1 LAGLVA
7 EKRQHPSQYSLQ
19 LLGVPS
25 IRRSDGSEIEGVLRQ
40 GKRFAV
46 LVYLA
51 LQKAPVPRDLLI
63 ALFWPELDKLAAHRA
78 LRQTLYFLR
87 HSVGPD
93 AFVSLKTSAGVHS
106 EYWSCDVTELERAF
120 DKLDWETVVQ
130 RYEGEFLLGTHV
142 FGVAPELEFWIE
154 EKRQRLRERA
164 HAALWKLAEFKRA
177 IGKEHEAIELLRRA
191 LALGICDEV
200 LLRELVILLHERGD
214 RAGAIEVYERFAA
227 RLEADLE
234 VEPAPETQSLI
245 RSIRSE
251 SSKKQDEISSEEGVK
266 YQELPT
272 PLSPLVG
279 RRREVDL
286 VVHTLQRE
294 DVRLLSITGAG
305 GMGKTRVALEA
316 AALLARGFDGVC
328 FVPLSPASGALHD
341 QLIGSLRLTSLG
353 ADSQGFVLRHLAKR
367 RVLLFLD
374 NFESVLTEARSL
386 SRLLSA
392 CPDVK
397 ALVTSICPLRIP
409 HEFEQS
415 LESLQIPTQTLG
427 VGTEWPLNSE
437 AAAYFLQCAEA
448 VDREFRITEKNAES
462 VLRICRAVDGIP
474 LAIGLAAARLRELPV
489 HELANRLEGGVVVLG
504 EKHSTRPA
512 RHRTMTAAIDWTTQS
527 LEQADRE
534 LFYALSVCEGAFS
547 LHAAEHVLGRI
558 GHREMF
564 WTAIEALTERGLI
577 KRPESLGPTEM
588 LATVRVEA
596 RKAATRSGKADEY
609 RMAFLRYY
617 CAWLRIGHRN
627 YCRDEEAEWLGDI
640 EREHQSIHA
649 LLEWAIHRDPVRASR
664 LVHGL
669 WFYWWNRGLAAQG
682 FSTITRLL
690 KQRESLSLT
699 AQGRLLVAAG
709 NLALRG
715 NPDEAIPRLRE
726 AVELFRRLDNP
737 YRLGWALQSLGV
749 ALREE
754 GTLSEAVKHLQEA
767 LEIGLKTRNVIR
779 VAFCQQ
785 ALGKLAHLAADPD
798 GAESLL
804 GKSLRSAQSRKDWST
819 AAYALCGLA
828 DIALSRG
835 FADEARE
842 YFERAKAHFET
853 LGQKIDVAFTLER
866 LARLAFLDGD
876 DSQAAAYVREALLY
890 YREVN
895 YVPGLLKVLVV
906 YGDQELRRGEV
917 DRGIKILAG
926 VHALANDH
934 VVEHGLDARIQES
947 LAGAKPR
954 LAKREFDAL
963 SRIGRSL
970 SLDELLHLARKGDS
984 PVRLELVRRAVH

>member
-1 LAGLVA
+1 MA
-7 EKRQHPSQYSLQ
+7 EKRQYPSQYSLQ

-78 LRQTLYFLR
+78 LRQTLHFLR

-130 RYEGEFLLGTHV
+130 RYEGEFLLGTHI

-200 LLRELVILLHERGD
+200 LLRELVVLLHERGD
-214 RAGAIEVYERFAA
+214 RAGAIEVYKRFAA

-251 SSKKQDEISSEEGVK
+251 SSQKWDEISNEEGMK

-328 FVPLSPASGALHD
+328 FVPLSPASGTFHD
-341 QLIGSLRLTSLG
+341 QLISSLRLTSLG
-353 ADSQGFVLRHLAKR
+353 ADSQGLVLRHLAKR

-386 SRLLSA
+386 SRLLSV

-409 HEFEQS
+409 HEFEQP
-415 LESLQIPTQTLG
+415 LESLQIPSQTLG
-427 VGTEWPLNSE
+427 VGSEWPLNSE
-437 AAAYFLQCAEA
+437 AAAYFLQCAVS
-448 VDREFRITEKNAES
+448 VDRHFRITEHNSEA
-462 VLRICRAVDGIP
+462 VLRVCRAVDGIP
-474 LAIGLAAARLRELPV
+474 LAIALAAARLRELTV
-489 HELANRLEGGVVVLG
+489 DEIAARLEAGVVLLG
-504 EKHSTRPA
+504 EKHSARPE
-512 RHRTMTAAIDWTTQS
+512 RHRTMAAAIDWTTQS
-527 LEQADRE
+527 LEPAEKE
-534 LFYALSVCEGAFS
+534 LFLALSLCEGAFS
-547 LHAAEHVLGRI
+547 LRSAEYVFTRVCRGAP
-558 GHREMF
+558 F
-564 WTAIEALTERGLI
+564 WTSIEAVAERGLI
-577 KRPESLGPTEM
+577 RRSESHAYTEM

-596 RKAATRSGKADEY
+596 RGAATQLGKADEY
-609 RMAFLRYY
+609 RTALLRYY
-617 CAWLRIGHRN
+617 CSWLRVGHRKF
-627 YCRDEEAEWLGDI
+627 CSDEEANWLCEID
-640 EREHQSIHA
+640 REYRTIHA
-649 LLEWAIHRDPVRASR
+649 LLQWALYRDPVRASR

-669 WFYWWNRGLAAQG
+669 WYYWWNRGLATQG
-682 FSTITRLL
+682 YALVTGLL
-690 KQRESLSLT
+690 EKRNRLSLT
-699 AQGRLLVAAG
+699 AQGRVLGAAG
-709 NLALRG
+709 NLASRG
-715 NPDEAIPRLRE
+715 NQEEAVPMLRE
-726 AVELFRRLDNP
+726 AVELFRRLGNS
-737 YRLGWALQSLGV
+737 YRLGWALQSLGI
-749 ALREE
+749 ALREQ
-754 GTLSEAVKHLQEA
+754 GALAEAVRYLQDA
-767 LEIGLKTRNVIR
+767 LEIGLETRNVTRI
-779 VAFCQQ
+779 AFCQQ
-785 ALGKLAHLAADPD
+785 ALGKLAHLSADHD
-798 GAESLL
+798 GAEHLL
-804 GKSLRSAQSRKDWST
+804 GSSLRFSQARKDWST
-819 AAYALCGLA
+819 AAYALCGLG
-828 DIALSRG
+828 DIALSRECY
-835 FADEARE
+835 DEAME
-842 YFERAKAHFET
+842 YYERAKSYFEA
-853 LGQKIDVAFTLER
+853 LGQKIDIAFTLDR
-866 LARLAFLDGD
+866 LARLSSLRGEEA
-876 DSQAAAYVREALLY
+876 QAYLNACRALAL
-890 YREVN
+890 YREVD
-895 YVPGLLKVLVV
+895 YTPGVLKVLLLLA
-906 YGDQELRRGEV
+906 DRELKRGEAK
-917 DRGIKILAG
+917 RGIKLLAG
-926 VHALANDH
+926 VRARANES
-934 VVEHGLDARIQES
+934 VSEPGLDTRIRKLLSAAQS
-947 LAGAKPR
+947 QSG
-954 LAKREFDAL
+954 KRKYDSL
-963 SRIGRSL
+963 SRVGQSL
-970 SLDELLHLARKGDS
+970 SLDELVQLARESDF
-984 PVRLELVRRAVH
+984 PVRLELARHAEP